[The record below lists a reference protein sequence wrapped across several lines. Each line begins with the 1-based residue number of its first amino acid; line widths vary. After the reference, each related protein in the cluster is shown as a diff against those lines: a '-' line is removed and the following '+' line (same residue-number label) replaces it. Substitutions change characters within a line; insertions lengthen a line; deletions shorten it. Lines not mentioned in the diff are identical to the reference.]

1 MYLET
6 NGLPPLSISLFRLSI
21 LQSTETAELLERLED
36 SIMSLGGMS
45 ASRYAA
51 PFREELQA
59 SSGKLGAVDEAMEHW
74 LAVQSMWTYME
85 VVFSGGDIVRQLPA
99 EAKRFQSIDR
109 SYIKMVTQARETG
122 GKVLETCAGSDTL
135 KTLLPHLL
143 EQLELCQKSLS
154 AYLGKFKTT
163 SYCCLS

>member
-1 MYLET
+1 
-6 NGLPPLSISLFRLSI
+6 
-21 LQSTETAELLERLED
+21 
-36 SIMSLGGMS
+36 MSLGGMS

-51 PFREELQA
+51 PFRQDLQTL
-59 SSGKLGAVDEAMEHW
+59 SGKLGAVGEAMEHW

-99 EAKRFQSIDR
+99 EAKRFQTIDR
-109 SYIKMVTQARETG
+109 SFIKLVTQARESG

-135 KTLLPHLL
+135 RALLPHLL

-154 AYLGKFKTT
+154 AYLGKYKRSCNSILLNLNSIYSTYYSF
-163 SYCCLS
+163 SSL